1 MACAARDDPDSWPL
15 SKAGVPHPQRA
26 MIAALAALLLFAQ
39 VKQPFPE
46 VAPLHHIPTLLLL
59 VAAPFLLRRW
69 PMSNASVALIALFFA
84 LHTIGGRYTYSNV
97 PYDDLARALTGR
109 TISDMFGF
117 TRNHYDRLVHF
128 SYGLLAV
135 APISEALRRHVGI
148 GSMIALYVAVE
159 SVLAV
164 SLLYELF
171 EWQLAMI
178 MQGPLADAYNG
189 QQGDI
194 WDSQK
199 DMALA
204 ALGAIMAALAIQL
217 RRRRRR
223 SDER

>member
-1 MACAARDDPDSWPL
+1 
-15 SKAGVPHPQRA
+15 
-26 MIAALAALLLFAQ
+26 MIAALAVLLLVVQ
-39 VKQPFPE
+39 VKQPFPD

-69 PMSNASVALIALFFA
+69 PLSNASVATIALFFA

-97 PYDDLARALTGR
+97 PYDDLARTLTGHS
-109 TISDMFGF
+109 ISEMFGF
-117 TRNHYDRLVHF
+117 TRNHYDRLVHL

-135 APISEALRRHVGI
+135 TPVSEALRRHAGL
-148 GSMIALYVAVE
+148 GPRIALYIAVE

-164 SLLYELF
+164 SLLYELL
-171 EWQLAMI
+171 EWQLAVI

-194 WDSQK
+194 WDAQK

-204 ALGAIMAALAIQL
+204 AFGAIIGAVAIQL
-217 RRRRRR
+217 RRRR
-223 SDER
+223 SNEQ

>member
-1 MACAARDDPDSWPL
+1 L
-15 SKAGVPHPQRA
+15 IKAGVPIPQRA
-26 MIAALAALLLFAQ
+26 MIAALAALLLLAQ

-59 VAAPFLLRRW
+59 LASPFLLRRW
-69 PMSNASVALIALFFA
+69 PLSSMSVAFIALFFA

-109 TISDMFGF
+109 TISETFGF
-117 TRNHYDRLVHF
+117 TRNHYDRLVHL

-135 APISEALRRHVGI
+135 APISEALRRHAGL
-148 GSMIALYVAVE
+148 GSRIALYIAVE

-164 SLLYELF
+164 SMLYELF
-171 EWQLAMI
+171 EWLLAVT

-204 ALGAIMAALAIQL
+204 AFGAVIAALVIRL
-217 RRRRRR
+217 RRRR

>member
-1 MACAARDDPDSWPL
+1 MSEAR
-15 SKAGVPHPQRA
+15 VPHAQRA
-26 MIAALAALLLFAQ
+26 MILAPAALLLIAQ

-46 VAPLHHIPTLLLL
+46 VAPLHHIPTLLLIA
-59 VAAPFLLRRW
+59 AAPFLLRRW
-69 PMSNASVALIALFFA
+69 PLSNASVASVALFFA

-97 PYDDLARALTGR
+97 PYDDLARALTGG
-109 TISDMFGF
+109 TISETFGF
-117 TRNHYDRLVHF
+117 TRNHYDRLVHL

-135 APISEALRRHVGI
+135 APTSETLRRHAGL
-148 GSMIALYVAVE
+148 GARLALYIAVE

-164 SLLYELF
+164 SLVYELF
-171 EWQLAMI
+171 EWQLAVI

-204 ALGAIMAALAIQL
+204 ALGAIIAALTIRL
-217 RRRRRR
+217 RRRR
-223 SDER
+223 EVEQ

>member
-1 MACAARDDPDSWPL
+1 
-15 SKAGVPHPQRA
+15 
-26 MIAALAALLLFAQ
+26 MIAALAALLLLAQ

-59 VAAPFLLRRW
+59 LASPFLLRHW
-69 PMSNASVALIALFFA
+69 PLSNLSVGFIALFFA

-109 TISDMFGF
+109 TISEAFGF
-117 TRNHYDRLVHF
+117 TRNHYDRLVHL

-135 APISEALRRHVGI
+135 APVSEALRRHG
-148 GSMIALYVAVE
+148 GLGARIALYIAVE

-164 SLLYELF
+164 SMLYELF
-171 EWQLAMI
+171 EWQLAVT

-204 ALGAIMAALAIQL
+204 AFGALIAALTLRL
-217 RRRRRR
+217 RRGRA
-223 SDER
+223 DEG

>member
-1 MACAARDDPDSWPL
+1 LPTQQAAL
-15 SKAGVPHPQRA
+15 
-26 MIAALAALLLFAQ
+26 IAALGLLLIIAQ
-39 VKQPFPE
+39 IKQPFPE

-59 VAAPFLLRRW
+59 VASPFLLRRW
-69 PMSNASVALIALFFA
+69 PLSNRSVALVVLFFA

-97 PYDDLARALTGR
+97 PYDDLSRALTGH
-109 TISDMFGF
+109 TISGAFGF

-135 APISEALRRHVGI
+135 APVSEILRRHVGL
-148 GSMIALYVAVE
+148 GSRIAVYIAVE
-159 SVLAV
+159 SVFAV
-164 SLLYELF
+164 SMLYELF
-171 EWQLAMI
+171 EWQLAI
-178 MQGPLADAYNG
+178 TMQGPLADAYNG

-204 ALGAIMAALAIQL
+204 AIGAIFAAIML
-217 RRRRRR
+217 RLTRSR

>member
-1 MACAARDDPDSWPL
+1 VSQAA
-15 SKAGVPHPQRA
+15 VPPVQRA
-26 MIAALAALLLFAQ
+26 MIGALAALLLLAQ
-39 VKQPFPE
+39 IKQPFPE

-59 VAAPFLLRRW
+59 LAAPFLLRRW
-69 PMSNASVALIALFFA
+69 PLSNLSVGFIALFFA

-109 TISDMFGF
+109 GISETFGF
-117 TRNHYDRLVHF
+117 TRNHYDRLVHL

-135 APISEALRRHVGI
+135 APVAEALRRHAGLGARV
-148 GSMIALYVAVE
+148 ALYIAVE

-164 SLLYELF
+164 SMLYELF
-171 EWQLAMI
+171 EWQLAVI

-204 ALGAIMAALAIQL
+204 TCGAVISALTIGL
-217 RRRRRR
+217 RRRR
-223 SDER
+223 SNER

>member
-1 MACAARDDPDSWPL
+1 
-15 SKAGVPHPQRA
+15 
-26 MIAALAALLLFAQ
+26 MIAALAALLLLAQ
-39 VKQPFPE
+39 VNQPFPE
-46 VAPLHHIPTLLLL
+46 AAPLHHIPTLLLL
-59 VAAPFLLRRW
+59 LASPFLLRRW
-69 PMSNASVALIALFFA
+69 PLSNLSVGFIALFFA

-97 PYDDLARALTGR
+97 PYDELARALTGR
-109 TISDMFGF
+109 TISETFGF

-135 APISEALRRHVGI
+135 APVSEALRRHG
-148 GSMIALYVAVE
+148 GLGARIALYIAVE

-164 SLLYELF
+164 SMLYELF
-171 EWQLAMI
+171 EWQLAVT

-204 ALGAIMAALAIQL
+204 AIGAVIAALTLRL
-217 RRRRRR
+217 RRGRA
-223 SDER
+223 DEG

>member
-1 MACAARDDPDSWPL
+1 L
-15 SKAGVPHPQRA
+15 SKAGVPHPQRT
-26 MIAALAALLLFAQ
+26 MIAALAALLILAQ

-59 VAAPFLLRRW
+59 AAAPFLLRRW
-69 PMSNASVALIALFFA
+69 PLSDASVAMVALFFA

-97 PYDDLARALTGR
+97 PYDGLARALTGH
-109 TISDMFGF
+109 TISETFGF
-117 TRNHYDRLVHF
+117 TRNHYDRLVHL

-135 APISEALRRHVGI
+135 APIAEALRRHVRL
-148 GSMIALYVAVE
+148 GSRIALYIAVE

-164 SLLYELF
+164 SMLYELL
-171 EWQLAMI
+171 EWQLAVI

-204 ALGAIMAALAIQL
+204 AAGAIMGAFAIQL
-217 RRRRRR
+217 RRRG

>member
-1 MACAARDDPDSWPL
+1 
-15 SKAGVPHPQRA
+15 
-26 MIAALAALLLFAQ
+26 MIAALAALLLLVQ

-46 VAPLHHIPTLLLL
+46 VAPLHHVPTLLLL
-59 VAAPFLLRRW
+59 VASPFLLRRW
-69 PMSNASVALIALFFA
+69 PLSNASVALIALFFA

-97 PYDDLARALTGR
+97 PYDDLARAFTGR
-109 TISDMFGF
+109 TVSEMFGF

-135 APISEALRRHVGI
+135 VPISEVLRRHAGL
-148 GSMIALYVAVE
+148 GSRIALYIAVE
-159 SVLAV
+159 SVLAA
-164 SLLYELF
+164 SLLYELL
-171 EWQLAMI
+171 EWQLAVI

-204 ALGAIMAALAIQL
+204 AFGAIIAALAIQL
-217 RRRRRR
+217 GRRRK
-223 SDER
+223 DER